1 VDGFIV
7 ISAEAGR
14 ALRSRH
20 APVRAG
26 DVLAR
31 SGAFHAGS
39 RVHVVVRGV
48 DGGQNA
54 IATGVIDCD
63 AQALH
68 PSPPVSARHHT
79 HDESDPGQIVIQ
91 SRHVELLWPSHH

>member
-20 APVRAG
+20 AVVRVG
-26 DVLAR
+26 NVLAH

-63 AQALH
+63 AQDLP
-68 PSPPVSARHHT
+68 PSLPASTQKHEEFGPDLA
-79 HDESDPGQIVIQ
+79 GIVIQ
-91 SRHVELLWPSHH
+91 AKDVELLWPSHR